1 MAEPVVIIGAG
12 PAGLGTALHLDG
24 DWLLFERED
33 RIGGTCRTDV
43 LDGFAFDYAG
53 HIVFTTDPY
62 MEQLIPELLGDN
74 IHWQTRESWVY
85 SKGVFTRYPFQAN
98 TYGLPLEVIK
108 ECLLGLIEATYA
120 PREGPEP
127 ANFEEWTLRTFG
139 QGISDH
145 FMLPY
150 NRKVW
155 AVPLTLM
162 SHDWIS
168 DRVMQP
174 RIEQVLEG
182 ALTPGVKDWGPNA
195 RFGYPL
201 RGGFQVYMDALLNR
215 IDQRRVHTGRGVTR
229 VSPRRRTVTLAGGE
243 EVAYDQLVSTLPLP
257 VLVGMLDDAPAAV
270 RDAAAG
276 LLSTTVICVNLGIA
290 RGDLTEKHWIYYPE
304 DTVFHRI
311 FVQSNASPYNAPPGC
326 SAYICEIT
334 TSAYKP
340 IEREGLVER
349 VIADC
354 QRVGMLDPSDE
365 VPVRQVV
372 EIPYGYVIYTPD
384 RGQRVGLIQEYLRG
398 QGIQSVGRFG
408 EWCYYNSDHAILA
421 GKRAAEAIQAGRNG
435 QVRAPAAEAVQARV

>member
-12 PAGLGTALHLDG
+12 PAGLGAALHMDD
-24 DWLLFERED
+24 DWLLFERER

-43 LDGFAFDYAG
+43 IDGFAFDYAG
-53 HIVFTTDPY
+53 HIIFTTDPY
-62 MEQLIPELLGDN
+62 IEQLIPALLGDN
-74 IHWQTRESWVY
+74 LHWQARESWVY

-98 TYGLPLEVIK
+98 TYGLPVEVVK

-120 PREGPEP
+120 PQNDAPP
-127 ANFEEWTLRTFG
+127 VNFEEWILRTFG
-139 QGISDH
+139 RGIAEH

-174 RIEQVLEG
+174 RLDQVIEG
-182 ALTPGVKDWGPNA
+182 ALRPGVKDWGPNA

-201 RGGFQVYMDALLNR
+201 RGGFQVYMDALLAR
-215 IDQRRVHTGRGVTR
+215 IDQRRVHTGRGVVR
-229 VSPRRRTVTLAGGE
+229 VAPRRRTVTLEGGE
-243 EVAYDQLVSTLPLP
+243 EVAYDYLVSTMPLP
-257 VLVGMLDDAPAAV
+257 VLVDMLDDAPSAV
-270 RDAAAG
+270 RDAASG
-276 LLSTTVICVNLGIA
+276 LLSTTVVCVNLGIGRA
-290 RGDLTEKHWIYYPE
+290 NITDKHWIYYPE

-334 TSAYKP
+334 TSAHKP
-340 IEREGLVER
+340 LPREGLVER

-354 QRVGMLDPSDE
+354 QRVGMLRPDDE
-365 VPVRQVV
+365 ILVRQVV

-384 RGQRVGLIQEYLRG
+384 RTRRVELIQAYLRER
-398 QGIQSVGRFG
+398 GIYSVGRFG

-421 GKRAAEAIQAGRNG
+421 GKRAAEAIRAARGGDLAAAAGP
-435 QVRAPAAEAVQARV
+435 APTHG

>member
-1 MAEPVVIIGAG
+1 MAEPTVIIGAG
-12 PAGLGTALHLDG
+12 PAGLGAALHLDD
-24 DWLLFERED
+24 DWLLFERQP
-33 RIGGTCRTDV
+33 RIGGTCQADE
-43 LDGFAFDYAG
+43 LGGFVFDHAG
-53 HIVFTTDPY
+53 HIIFTTDPY
-62 MEQLIPELLGDN
+62 IQQLIPDLLGEN
-74 IHWQTRESWVY
+74 LRWQTREAWVY

-98 TYGLPLEVIK
+98 TYGLPVEVIK
-108 ECLLGLIEATYA
+108 ECLLGLVEAIYA

-127 ANFEEWTLRTFG
+127 ANFEEWILRTFG
-139 QGISDH
+139 RGIADH

-174 RIEQVLEG
+174 RLDQVVEG
-182 ALTPGVKDWGPNA
+182 ALRPGVKDWGPNA
-195 RFGYPL
+195 QFGYPL
-201 RGGFQVYMDALLNR
+201 RGGFQAYMDALMSR
-215 IDQRRVHTGRGVTR
+215 IDGSRVHTGRGVVR
-229 VSPRRRTVTLAGGE
+229 VSPGRRSVTLEGGE
-243 EVAYDQLVSTLPLP
+243 EVAYGHLISTMPLP
-257 VLVGMLDDAPAAV
+257 ELVRILEDAPSAV

-276 LLSTTVICVNLGIA
+276 LLSTTVVCVNLGIA
-290 RGDLTEKHWIYYPE
+290 RGNITDKHWIYYPE

-340 IEREGLVER
+340 LPREGLVER

-354 QRVGMLDPSDE
+354 QRVGMLGPADE

-372 EIPYGYVIYTPD
+372 EIPYGYVIYQPD
-384 RGQRVGLIQEYLRG
+384 RAQRVGLIQEYLRALN
-398 QGIQSVGRFG
+398 IHSVGRFA
-408 EWCYYNSDHAILA
+408 EWSYYNSDHAILA
-421 GKRAAEAIQAGRNG
+421 GKGAAEAIRAGRDAD
-435 QVRAPAAEAVQARV
+435 QRARLAEKASTLG